1 MCFSHVVSRVFVW
14 LPSHF
19 QSSVLDVSAVS
30 SGVCEDSWRSSWSW
44 WDQQETWAERWQS
57 SSWRQGRHDEE
68 SEEEEVAGATAA
80 VSGAAVAPAA
90 AASGAAAA
98 AASGA
103 AAWLADESSLLPSR
117 DGAMSGGPS
126 GAAEERQSGRWRNV
140 SAGGAASSAAEPSG
154 LSQPTPTPGG
164 AGSSAAG
171 PSRPSPP
178 GGAASSAAGPSRP
191 SPPPPPP
198 PPFPPALPI
207 GSLVYMENLPAN
219 LTQCWAM
226 ALRNLNEAIAPEHAI
241 PWSWRFFFS
250 AMQRGRTTRSPG
262 LAETELA
269 AGAAGTLGSQRLG
282 LPVQGFPRHHA
293 VRPSRHF
300 R

>member
-1 MCFSHVVSRVFVW
+1 MWSLVFFVW

-103 AAWLADESSLLPSR
+103 AAWLADESP
-117 DGAMSGGPS
+117 GGPS
-126 GAAEERQSGRWRNV
+126 GAAEERQSQRRSDVSGRWSDVSGRWRNV
-140 SAGGAASSAAEPSG
+140 SAGGAASSVSSRAVWLVAAHADARRSWLLGRRAVSAVAARRSCLVGRRAVSPVAA
-154 LSQPTPTPGG
+154 PTP
-164 AGSSAAG
+164 AAAVSARLADRLARLYG
-171 PSRPSPP
+171 E
-178 GGAASSAAGPSRP
+178 
-191 SPPPPPP
+191 
-198 PPFPPALPI
+198 PARKSDTVL
-207 GSLVYMENLPAN
+207 GHD
-219 LTQCWAM
+219 
-226 ALRNLNEAIAPEHAI
+226 APE
-241 PWSWRFFFS
+241 F
-250 AMQRGRTTRSPG
+250 
-262 LAETELA
+262 E
-269 AGAAGTLGSQRLG
+269 
-282 LPVQGFPRHHA
+282 
-293 VRPSRHF
+293 
-300 R
+300 